1 MRSKVRRQHGK
12 DFGSII
18 EAQTLD
24 VDQNNNQHDPP
35 TTRKHNSYYD
45 HIRIRP
51 KEVLSG
57 SFSDPDTSFD
67 QQQEQR
73 ESAHIDMGNGDPGPG
88 AIWSMKFSQ
97 DGRYMAAGGQNCVI
111 RIWKTKECSYSSDSN
126 NTLHHKQQQQ
136 QQQQQQQRRS
146 VSNRS
151 EEQQN
156 NELSGHSIHVFEQE
170 PIRVLCGHTADILDL
185 SWSKVK

>member
-1 MRSKVRRQHGK
+1 M
-12 DFGSII
+12 
-18 EAQTLD
+18 LD
-24 VDQNNNQHDPP
+24 IDQNNDQHDQR
-35 TTRKHNSYYD
+35 TTGKHNSYYE
-45 HIRIRP
+45 HIRMRP
-51 KEVLSG
+51 KEILSR